1 MSRKSNSGTK
11 KQLKK
16 LKKKFFGECTLC
28 KIVKIYSLAVI
39 LIALIFAGISYLM
52 IQNNWF
58 TISVDEFAEREEV
71 TEEAAHGAAEGEE
84 FLATKNVE
92 LRKSEDHKDRY
103 FSGGE
108 EDVLVGKFVMSSN
121 EMDAYL
127 KEVAFTGNDS
137 ASKLFSGVDLFVDGE
152 FVGNLRR
159 KKSGLRG

>member
-71 TEEAAHGAAEGEE
+71 TE
-84 FLATKNVE
+84 
-92 LRKSEDHKDRY
+92 DRC
-103 FSGGE
+103 
-108 EDVLVGKFVMSSN
+108 K
-121 EMDAYL
+121 
-127 KEVAFTGNDS
+127 
-137 ASKLFSGVDLFVDGE
+137 
-152 FVGNLRR
+152 
-159 KKSGLRG
+159 